1 MKTSIK
7 IENLSKSFNGK
18 NILKEINL
26 ELPVDGIFG
35 ILGKNGAGKTTL
47 LASLMGLITPTSG
60 EIKIF
65 NKCLNKNKFDILNK
79 INFQSPYIELP
90 KKMSVYQNLIFYA
103 RLYGIKDKEKII
115 NNLSSELLI
124 NDLLNSNY
132 GKLSSGQ
139 KTRVN
144 LCKALLNTPRLLLL
158 DEPTA
163 SLDIQ
168 TSDFIRKY
176 LVKFQKNNKSAI
188 LITSH
193 NLEEIKFMC
202 DYLIIIEDGKVKDF
216 DTITNLLKKGKKS
229 KIKELLIND

>member
-7 IENLSKSFNGK
+7 IKNLSKSFNGK
-18 NILKEINL
+18 KILKEINL
-26 ELPVDGIFG
+26 ELPEDGIFG

-47 LASLMGLITPTSG
+47 LATLMGLITPTSG

-65 NKCLNKNKFDILNK
+65 NKCLRKDKFDILNE

-103 RLYGIKDKEKII
+103 RLYNVKDKGKKI
-115 NNLSSELLI
+115 NNLCSELLV
-124 NDLLNSNY
+124 NDLLELNY

-144 LCKALLNTPRLLLL
+144 LCKALLNTPKLLLL

-168 TSDFIRKY
+168 TSEFVRKY
-176 LVKFQKNNKSAI
+176 LVKFQKNYKSAI

-193 NLEEIKFMC
+193 NLEEIQYMC
-202 DYLIIIEDGKVKDF
+202 DYLIILENGMVKDF
-216 DTITNLLKKGKKS
+216 DTIKNLLKKGKKS
-229 KIKELLIND
+229 KIKELLLND

>member
-18 NILKEINL
+18 RILKEINL
-26 ELPVDGIFG
+26 ELPEDGIFG

-47 LASLMGLITPTSG
+47 LATLMGLVTPTSG

-65 NKCLNKNKFDILNK
+65 NKCLRKDKFDILNE

-103 RLYGIKDKEKII
+103 RLYNVKDKGKKID
-115 NNLSSELLI
+115 NLCSELFVD
-124 NDLLNSNY
+124 DLLELNY

-144 LCKALLNTPRLLLL
+144 LCKALLNTPKLLLL

-168 TSDFIRKY
+168 TSEFIRKY
-176 LVKFQKNNKSAI
+176 LVKFQKNYRSAI

-193 NLEEIKFMC
+193 NLEEIQYMC
-202 DYLIIIEDGKVKDF
+202 DYLIILEDGKVKDF
-216 DTITNLLKKGKKS
+216 DTIKNLLKKGKKS
-229 KIKELLIND
+229 KIKELLLND

>member
-1 MKTSIK
+1 MKSSIK

-18 NILKEINL
+18 KILKEISL
-26 ELPVDGIFG
+26 ELPEDGIFG

-47 LASLMGLITPTSG
+47 LATLMGLITPTSG

-65 NKCLNKNKFDILNK
+65 NKCLRKDKFDILNE

-90 KKMSVYQNLIFYA
+90 KKMSVYQNLLFYA
-103 RLYGIKDKEKII
+103 RLYNVKDKGKKID
-115 NNLSSELLI
+115 NLCSELLVD
-124 NDLLNSNY
+124 DLLELNY

-144 LCKALLNTPRLLLL
+144 LCKALLNTPKLLLL

-168 TSDFIRKY
+168 TSEFVRNY
-176 LVKFQKNNKSAI
+176 LVKFQKNYKSAI

-193 NLEEIKFMC
+193 NLEEIQYMC
-202 DYLIIIEDGKVKDF
+202 DYLIILENGMVKDF
-216 DTITNLLKKGKKS
+216 DTIKNLLKKGKKS
-229 KIKELLIND
+229 KIKELLLND

>member
-7 IENLSKSFNGK
+7 IKNLSKSFNGK
-18 NILKEINL
+18 KILKEINL
-26 ELPVDGIFG
+26 ELPEDGIFG

-47 LASLMGLITPTSG
+47 LATLMGLITPTSG

-65 NKCLNKNKFDILNK
+65 NKCLRKDKFDILNE

-103 RLYGIKDKEKII
+103 RLYNVKDKVKKID
-115 NNLSSELLI
+115 NLCSELLVD
-124 NDLLNSNY
+124 DLLELNY

-144 LCKALLNTPRLLLL
+144 LCKALLNTPKLLLL

-168 TSDFIRKY
+168 TSEFVRKY
-176 LVKFQKNNKSAI
+176 LVKFQKNYNSAI

-193 NLEEIKFMC
+193 NLEEIQYMC
-202 DYLIIIEDGKVKDF
+202 DYLIILENGMVKDF
-216 DTITNLLKKGKKS
+216 DTIKNLLKKGKKS
-229 KIKELLIND
+229 KIKELLLND

>member
-18 NILKEINL
+18 RILKQINL
-26 ELPVDGIFG
+26 ELPEDGIFG

-47 LASLMGLITPTSG
+47 LATLMGLVTPTSG

-65 NKCLNKNKFDILNK
+65 NKCLRKDKFDILNE

-103 RLYGIKDKEKII
+103 RLYNVKNRGKKID
-115 NNLSSELLI
+115 NLCSELFVD
-124 NDLLNSNY
+124 DLLELNY

-144 LCKALLNTPRLLLL
+144 LCKALLNTPKLLLL

-168 TSDFIRKY
+168 TSEFIRKY
-176 LVKFQKNNKSAI
+176 LVKFQKNYKSAI

-193 NLEEIKFMC
+193 NLEEIQYMC
-202 DYLIIIEDGKVKDF
+202 DYLIILEDGKVKDF
-216 DTITNLLKKGKKS
+216 DTIKNLLKKGKKS
-229 KIKELLIND
+229 KINELLLDD

>member
-18 NILKEINL
+18 RILKQINL
-26 ELPVDGIFG
+26 ELPKDGIFG

-47 LASLMGLITPTSG
+47 LATLMGLVTPTSG

-65 NKCLNKNKFDILNK
+65 NKCLRKDKFDILNE

-103 RLYGIKDKEKII
+103 RLYNVKDKGKKID
-115 NNLSSELLI
+115 NLCSELLV
-124 NDLLNSNY
+124 NDLLELNY

-144 LCKALLNTPRLLLL
+144 LCKALLNTPKLLLL

-168 TSDFIRKY
+168 TSEFIRKY
-176 LVKFQKNNKSAI
+176 LVKFQKNYKSAI

-193 NLEEIKFMC
+193 NLEEIQYMC
-202 DYLIIIEDGKVKDF
+202 DYLIILEDGKVKDF
-216 DTITNLLKKGKKS
+216 DTIKNLLKKGKKS
-229 KIKELLIND
+229 KIKELLLND

>member
-18 NILKEINL
+18 KILKEINL
-26 ELPVDGIFG
+26 ELPEGGIFG

-47 LASLMGLITPTSG
+47 LATLMGLVTPTSG

-65 NKCLNKNKFDILNK
+65 NKCLRKDKFDILNE

-103 RLYGIKDKEKII
+103 RLYNVKDKGKKID
-115 NNLSSELLI
+115 NLCSELLVD
-124 NDLLNSNY
+124 DLLELNY

-144 LCKALLNTPRLLLL
+144 LCKALLNTPKLLLL

-168 TSDFIRKY
+168 TSEFVRKY
-176 LVKFQKNNKSAI
+176 LVKFQKNYKSAI

-193 NLEEIKFMC
+193 NLEEIQYMC
-202 DYLIIIEDGKVKDF
+202 DYLIILENGMVKDF
-216 DTITNLLKKGKKS
+216 DTIKNLLKKGKKS
-229 KIKELLIND
+229 KIKELLLND

>member
-18 NILKEINL
+18 RILKEINL
-26 ELPVDGIFG
+26 ELPEDGIFG

-47 LASLMGLITPTSG
+47 LATLMGLVTPTSG

-65 NKCLNKNKFDILNK
+65 NKCLRKDKFDILNE

-103 RLYGIKDKEKII
+103 RLYNVKDKGKKID
-115 NNLSSELLI
+115 NLCSELLVD
-124 NDLLNSNY
+124 DLLELNY

-144 LCKALLNTPRLLLL
+144 LCKALLNTPKLLLL

-168 TSDFIRKY
+168 TSEFVRKY
-176 LVKFQKNNKSAI
+176 LVKFQKHYKSAI

-193 NLEEIKFMC
+193 NLEEIQYMC
-202 DYLIIIEDGKVKDF
+202 DYLIILENGMIKDF
-216 DTITNLLKKGKKS
+216 DTIKNLLKKGKKS
-229 KIKELLIND
+229 KIKELLLND

>member
-18 NILKEINL
+18 RILKEINL
-26 ELPVDGIFG
+26 ELPEDGIFG

-47 LASLMGLITPTSG
+47 LATLMGLVTPTSG

-65 NKCLNKNKFDILNK
+65 NKCLRKDKFDILNE

-103 RLYGIKDKEKII
+103 RLYNVKDKGKKID
-115 NNLSSELLI
+115 NLCSELLVD
-124 NDLLNSNY
+124 DLLELNY

-144 LCKALLNTPRLLLL
+144 LCKALLNTPKLLLL

-168 TSDFIRKY
+168 TSEFIRKY
-176 LVKFQKNNKSAI
+176 LVKFQKNYKSAI

-193 NLEEIKFMC
+193 NLEEIQYMC
-202 DYLIIIEDGKVKDF
+202 DYLIILEDGMVKDF
-216 DTITNLLKKGKKS
+216 DTIKNLLKKGKKS
-229 KIKELLIND
+229 KIKELLLND

>member
-18 NILKEINL
+18 KILKEINL
-26 ELPVDGIFG
+26 ELPEGGIFG

-47 LASLMGLITPTSG
+47 LATLMGLITPTSG

-65 NKCLNKNKFDILNK
+65 NKCLRKDKFDILNE

-103 RLYGIKDKEKII
+103 RLYNVKDKEKKID
-115 NNLSSELLI
+115 NLCSELLVD
-124 NDLLNSNY
+124 DLLELNY

-144 LCKALLNTPRLLLL
+144 LCKALLNTPKLLLL

-168 TSDFIRKY
+168 TSEFVRKY
-176 LVKFQKNNKSAI
+176 LVKFQKNFKSTI

-193 NLEEIKFMC
+193 NLEEIQYMC
-202 DYLIIIEDGKVKDF
+202 DYLIILENGMVKDF
-216 DTITNLLKKGKKS
+216 DTIKNLLKKGKKS
-229 KIKELLIND
+229 KIKELLLND

>member
-7 IENLSKSFNGK
+7 IENLSKSFSGK
-18 NILKEINL
+18 KILNDINL
-26 ELPVDGIFG
+26 ELPPDGIFG

-47 LASLMGLITPTSG
+47 LATLMGLITPTSG
-60 EIKIF
+60 TIKIF
-65 NKCLNKNKFDILNK
+65 NKCLKKNKFDILNQ

-90 KKMSVYQNLIFYA
+90 KKMSVYQNLLFYA
-103 RLYGIKDKEKII
+103 RLYNIKDRGKII
-115 NNLSSELLI
+115 ENLCSELLV
-124 NDLLNSNY
+124 NDLLNLNY

-144 LCKALLNTPRLLLL
+144 LCKALLNTPKLLLL

-176 LVKFQKNNKSAI
+176 LVKFQQSYKSAI

-193 NLEEIKFMC
+193 NLEEIKYMC
-202 DYLIIIEDGKVKDF
+202 DYLIILEDGKVKDF
-216 DTITNLLKKGKKS
+216 DTISNLLKKGKKS
-229 KIKELLIND
+229 RIEELLLND

>member
-18 NILKEINL
+18 RILKEINL
-26 ELPVDGIFG
+26 ELPEDGIFG

-47 LASLMGLITPTSG
+47 LATLMGLITPTSG

-65 NKCLNKNKFDILNK
+65 NKCLRKDKFDILNE

-103 RLYGIKDKEKII
+103 RLYNVKDKGKKID
-115 NNLSSELLI
+115 NLCSELFVD
-124 NDLLNSNY
+124 DLLELNY

-144 LCKALLNTPRLLLL
+144 LCKALLNTPKLLLL

-168 TSDFIRKY
+168 TSEFIRKY
-176 LVKFQKNNKSAI
+176 LVKFQKNYRSAI

-193 NLEEIKFMC
+193 NLEEIQYMC
-202 DYLIIIEDGKVKDF
+202 DYLIILEDGKVKDF
-216 DTITNLLKKGKKS
+216 DTIKNLLKKGKKS
-229 KIKELLIND
+229 KIKELLLND

>member
-18 NILKEINL
+18 RILKEINL
-26 ELPVDGIFG
+26 ELPEYGIFG

-47 LASLMGLITPTSG
+47 LATLMGLVTPTSG

-65 NKCLNKNKFDILNK
+65 NKCLRKDKFDILNE

-103 RLYGIKDKEKII
+103 RLYNVKDKGKKID
-115 NNLSSELLI
+115 NLCSELLVD
-124 NDLLNSNY
+124 DLLELNY

-144 LCKALLNTPRLLLL
+144 LCKALLNTPKLLLL

-168 TSDFIRKY
+168 TSEFIRKY
-176 LVKFQKNNKSAI
+176 LVKFQKNYKSAI

-193 NLEEIKFMC
+193 NLEEIQYMC
-202 DYLIIIEDGKVKDF
+202 DYLIILEDGMVKDF
-216 DTITNLLKKGKKS
+216 DTIKNLLKKGKKS
-229 KIKELLIND
+229 KIKELLLND

>member
-18 NILKEINL
+18 RILKEINL
-26 ELPVDGIFG
+26 ELPEDGIFG

-47 LASLMGLITPTSG
+47 LATLMGLITPTSG

-65 NKCLNKNKFDILNK
+65 NKCLRKDKFDILNE

-103 RLYGIKDKEKII
+103 RLYNVKDKGKKID
-115 NNLSSELLI
+115 NLCSELLVD
-124 NDLLNSNY
+124 DLLELNY

-144 LCKALLNTPRLLLL
+144 LCKALLNTPKLLLL

-168 TSDFIRKY
+168 TSEFVRKY
-176 LVKFQKNNKSAI
+176 LVKFQKHYKSAI

-193 NLEEIKFMC
+193 NLEEIQYMC
-202 DYLIIIEDGKVKDF
+202 DYLIILENGMIKDF
-216 DTITNLLKKGKKS
+216 DTIKNLLKKGKKS
-229 KIKELLIND
+229 KIKELLLND

>member
-18 NILKEINL
+18 RILKEINL
-26 ELPVDGIFG
+26 ELPEDGIFG

-47 LASLMGLITPTSG
+47 LATLMGLVTPTSG

-65 NKCLNKNKFDILNK
+65 NKCLRKDKFDILNE

-103 RLYGIKDKEKII
+103 RLYNVKDKGKKID
-115 NNLSSELLI
+115 NLCSELLVD
-124 NDLLNSNY
+124 DLLELNY

-144 LCKALLNTPRLLLL
+144 LCKALLNTPKLLLL

-168 TSDFIRKY
+168 TSEFIRKY
-176 LVKFQKNNKSAI
+176 LVKFQKNYRSAI

-193 NLEEIKFMC
+193 NLEEIQYMC
-202 DYLIIIEDGKVKDF
+202 DYLIILEDGKVKDF
-216 DTITNLLKKGKKS
+216 DTIKNLLKKGKKS
-229 KIKELLIND
+229 KSKELLLND

>member
-18 NILKEINL
+18 RILKEINL
-26 ELPVDGIFG
+26 ELPEDGIFG

-47 LASLMGLITPTSG
+47 LATLMGLVTPTSG

-65 NKCLNKNKFDILNK
+65 NKCLRKDKFDILNE

-103 RLYGIKDKEKII
+103 RLYNVKDKGKKID
-115 NNLSSELLI
+115 NLCSELLVD
-124 NDLLNSNY
+124 DLLELNY

-144 LCKALLNTPRLLLL
+144 LCKALLNTPKLLLL

-168 TSDFIRKY
+168 TSEFIRKY
-176 LVKFQKNNKSAI
+176 LVKFQKNYRSAI

-193 NLEEIKFMC
+193 NLEEIQYMC
-202 DYLIIIEDGKVKDF
+202 DYLIILENGMVKDF
-216 DTITNLLKKGKKS
+216 DTIKNLLKKGKKS
-229 KIKELLIND
+229 KIKELLLND

>member
-18 NILKEINL
+18 RILKQINL
-26 ELPVDGIFG
+26 ELPEDGIFG

-47 LASLMGLITPTSG
+47 LATLMGLVTPTSG

-65 NKCLNKNKFDILNK
+65 NKCLRKDKFDILNE

-103 RLYGIKDKEKII
+103 RLYNVKDREKKID
-115 NNLSSELLI
+115 NLCSELLV
-124 NDLLNSNY
+124 DELLELNY

-144 LCKALLNTPRLLLL
+144 LCKALLNTPKLLLL

-168 TSDFIRKY
+168 TSEFIRKY
-176 LVKFQKNNKSAI
+176 LVKFQKNYKSAI

-193 NLEEIKFMC
+193 NLEEIQYMC
-202 DYLIIIEDGKVKDF
+202 DYLIILEDGKVKDF
-216 DTITNLLKKGKKS
+216 DTIKNLLKKGKKS
-229 KIKELLIND
+229 KINELLLDD

>member
-18 NILKEINL
+18 RILKQINL
-26 ELPVDGIFG
+26 ELPEDGIFG

-47 LASLMGLITPTSG
+47 LATLMGLITPTSG

-65 NKCLNKNKFDILNK
+65 NKCLRKDKFDILNE

-103 RLYGIKDKEKII
+103 RLYNVKDREKKID
-115 NNLSSELLI
+115 NLCSELLV
-124 NDLLNSNY
+124 DELLELNY

-144 LCKALLNTPRLLLL
+144 LCKALLNTPKLLLL

-168 TSDFIRKY
+168 TSEFIRKY
-176 LVKFQKNNKSAI
+176 LVKFQKNYKSAI

-193 NLEEIKFMC
+193 NLEEIQYMC
-202 DYLIIIEDGKVKDF
+202 DYLIILEDGKVKDF
-216 DTITNLLKKGKKS
+216 DTIKNLLKKEKKS
-229 KIKELLIND
+229 KIKELLLND

>member
-1 MKTSIK
+1 
-7 IENLSKSFNGK
+7 
-18 NILKEINL
+18 
-26 ELPVDGIFG
+26 
-35 ILGKNGAGKTTL
+35 
-47 LASLMGLITPTSG
+47 MGLVTPTSG

-65 NKCLNKNKFDILNK
+65 NKCLRKDKFDILNE

-103 RLYGIKDKEKII
+103 RLYNVKDKGKKID
-115 NNLSSELLI
+115 NLCSELLVD
-124 NDLLNSNY
+124 DLLELNY

-144 LCKALLNTPRLLLL
+144 LCKALLNTPKLLLL

-168 TSDFIRKY
+168 TSEFIRKY
-176 LVKFQKNNKSAI
+176 LVKFQKNYKSAI

-193 NLEEIKFMC
+193 NLEEIQYMC
-202 DYLIIIEDGKVKDF
+202 DYLIILEDGMVKDF
-216 DTITNLLKKGKKS
+216 DTIKNLLKKGKKS
-229 KIKELLIND
+229 KIKELLLND

>member
-18 NILKEINL
+18 KILKEINL
-26 ELPVDGIFG
+26 ELPEGGIFG

-47 LASLMGLITPTSG
+47 LATLMGLITPTSG

-65 NKCLNKNKFDILNK
+65 NKCLRKDKFDILNE

-103 RLYGIKDKEKII
+103 RLYNVKDKVKKID
-115 NNLSSELLI
+115 NLCSELLVD
-124 NDLLNSNY
+124 DLLELNY

-144 LCKALLNTPRLLLL
+144 LCKALLNTPKLLLL

-168 TSDFIRKY
+168 TSEFVRKY
-176 LVKFQKNNKSAI
+176 LVKFQKNVKSAI

-193 NLEEIKFMC
+193 NLEEIQYMC
-202 DYLIIIEDGKVKDF
+202 DYLIILENGMVKDF
-216 DTITNLLKKGKKS
+216 DTIKNLLKKGKKS
-229 KIKELLIND
+229 KIKELLLND

>member
-18 NILKEINL
+18 KILKEINL
-26 ELPVDGIFG
+26 ELPEGGIFG

-47 LASLMGLITPTSG
+47 LATLMGLITPTSG

-65 NKCLNKNKFDILNK
+65 NKCLRKDKFDILNE

-103 RLYGIKDKEKII
+103 RLYNVKDKGKKI
-115 NNLSSELLI
+115 NNLCSELLV
-124 NDLLNSNY
+124 NDLLELNY

-144 LCKALLNTPRLLLL
+144 LCKALLNTPKLLLL

-168 TSDFIRKY
+168 TSEFVRKY
-176 LVKFQKNNKSAI
+176 LVKFQKNFKSAI

-193 NLEEIKFMC
+193 NLEEIQYMC
-202 DYLIIIEDGKVKDF
+202 DYLIILENGMVKDF
-216 DTITNLLKKGKKS
+216 DTIKNLLKKGKKS
-229 KIKELLIND
+229 KIKELLLND

>member
-18 NILKEINL
+18 RILKEINL
-26 ELPVDGIFG
+26 ELPEDGIFG

-47 LASLMGLITPTSG
+47 LATLMGLVTPTSG

-65 NKCLNKNKFDILNK
+65 NKCLRKDKFDILNE

-103 RLYGIKDKEKII
+103 RLYNVKDKGKKID
-115 NNLSSELLI
+115 NLCSELLVD
-124 NDLLNSNY
+124 DLLELNY

-144 LCKALLNTPRLLLL
+144 LCKALLNTPKLLLL

-168 TSDFIRKY
+168 TSEFIRKY
-176 LVKFQKNNKSAI
+176 LVKFQKNYKSAI

-193 NLEEIKFMC
+193 NLEEIQYMC
-202 DYLIIIEDGKVKDF
+202 DYLIILENGMVKDF
-216 DTITNLLKKGKKS
+216 DTIKNLLKKGKKS
-229 KIKELLIND
+229 KIKELLLND

>member
-7 IENLSKSFNGK
+7 IKNLSKSFNGK
-18 NILKEINL
+18 KILKEINL
-26 ELPVDGIFG
+26 ELPEDGIFG

-47 LASLMGLITPTSG
+47 LATLMGLITPTSG

-65 NKCLNKNKFDILNK
+65 NKCLRKEKFDILNE

-103 RLYGIKDKEKII
+103 RLYNVKDKGKKI
-115 NNLSSELLI
+115 NNLCSELLV
-124 NDLLNSNY
+124 NDLLELNY

-144 LCKALLNTPRLLLL
+144 LCKALLNTPKLLLL

-168 TSDFIRKY
+168 TSEFVRKY
-176 LVKFQKNNKSAI
+176 LVKFQKNFKSAI

-193 NLEEIKFMC
+193 NLEEIQYMC
-202 DYLIIIEDGKVKDF
+202 DYLIILENGMVKDF
-216 DTITNLLKKGKKS
+216 DTIKNLLKKGKKS
-229 KIKELLIND
+229 KIKELLLND

>member
-18 NILKEINL
+18 KILKEINL
-26 ELPVDGIFG
+26 ELPEDGIFG

-47 LASLMGLITPTSG
+47 LATLMGLITPTSG

-65 NKCLNKNKFDILNK
+65 NKCLRKDKFDILNE

-103 RLYGIKDKEKII
+103 RLYNVKDKVKKID
-115 NNLSSELLI
+115 NLCSELLVD
-124 NDLLNSNY
+124 DLLELNY

-144 LCKALLNTPRLLLL
+144 LCKALLNTPKLLLL

-168 TSDFIRKY
+168 TSEFVRKY
-176 LVKFQKNNKSAI
+176 LVKFQKNYNSAI

-193 NLEEIKFMC
+193 NLEEIQYMC
-202 DYLIIIEDGKVKDF
+202 DYLIILENGMVKDF
-216 DTITNLLKKGKKS
+216 DTIKNLLKKGKKS
-229 KIKELLIND
+229 KIKELLLND

>member
-1 MKTSIK
+1 MKYSIK

-18 NILKEINL
+18 KILKEISL
-26 ELPVDGIFG
+26 ELPEDGIFG

-47 LASLMGLITPTSG
+47 LATLMGLITPTSG

-65 NKCLNKNKFDILNK
+65 NKCLRKDKFDILNE

-90 KKMSVYQNLIFYA
+90 KKMSVYQNLLFYA
-103 RLYGIKDKEKII
+103 RLYNVKDKGKKID
-115 NNLSSELLI
+115 NLCSELLVD
-124 NDLLNSNY
+124 DLLELNY

-144 LCKALLNTPRLLLL
+144 LCKALLNTPKLLLL

-168 TSDFIRKY
+168 TSEFVRNY
-176 LVKFQKNNKSAI
+176 LVKFQKNYKSAI

-193 NLEEIKFMC
+193 NLEEIQYMC
-202 DYLIIIEDGKVKDF
+202 DYLIILENGMVKDF
-216 DTITNLLKKGKKS
+216 DTIKNLLKKGKKS
-229 KIKELLIND
+229 KIKELLLND

>member
-7 IENLSKSFNGK
+7 IKNLSKSFNGK
-18 NILKEINL
+18 KILKEINL
-26 ELPVDGIFG
+26 ELPEDGIFG

-47 LASLMGLITPTSG
+47 LATLMGLVTPTSG

-65 NKCLNKNKFDILNK
+65 NKCLRKDKFDILNE

-103 RLYGIKDKEKII
+103 RLYNVKDKGKKID
-115 NNLSSELLI
+115 NLCSELLVD
-124 NDLLNSNY
+124 DLLELNY

-144 LCKALLNTPRLLLL
+144 LCKALLNTPKLLLL

-168 TSDFIRKY
+168 TSEFIRKY
-176 LVKFQKNNKSAI
+176 LVKFQKNYRSAI

-193 NLEEIKFMC
+193 NLEEIQYMC
-202 DYLIIIEDGKVKDF
+202 DYLIILEDGKVKDF
-216 DTITNLLKKGKKS
+216 DTIKNLLKKGKKS
-229 KIKELLIND
+229 KIKELLLND

>member
-18 NILKEINL
+18 RILKEINL
-26 ELPVDGIFG
+26 ELPEDGIFG

-47 LASLMGLITPTSG
+47 LATLMGLVTPTSG

-65 NKCLNKNKFDILNK
+65 NKCLRKDKFDILNE

-103 RLYGIKDKEKII
+103 RLYNVKDKGKKID
-115 NNLSSELLI
+115 NLCSELLVG
-124 NDLLNSNY
+124 DLLELNY

-144 LCKALLNTPRLLLL
+144 LCKALLNTPKLLLL

-168 TSDFIRKY
+168 TSEFVRKY
-176 LVKFQKNNKSAI
+176 LVKFQKNYNSAI

-193 NLEEIKFMC
+193 NLEEIQYMC
-202 DYLIIIEDGKVKDF
+202 DYLIILENGMVKDF
-216 DTITNLLKKGKKS
+216 DTIKNLLKKGKKS
-229 KIKELLIND
+229 KIKELLLND

>member
-7 IENLSKSFNGK
+7 IENLSKSFNGRK
-18 NILKEINL
+18 ILKEINL
-26 ELPVDGIFG
+26 ELPKDGIFG

-47 LASLMGLITPTSG
+47 LATLMGLITPTSG

-65 NKCLNKNKFDILNK
+65 NKCLKKNKFDILNQ

-103 RLYGIKDKEKII
+103 RLYNVKDRGKII
-115 NNLSSELLI
+115 KNLCSELLVS
-124 NDLLNSNY
+124 DLLHLNY

-144 LCKALLNTPRLLLL
+144 LCKALLNRPKLLLL

-176 LVKFQKNNKSAI
+176 LVKFQKNYKSAI

-193 NLEEIKFMC
+193 NLEEIKYMC
-202 DYLIIIEDGKVKDF
+202 DYLIILEDGKVKDF

-229 KIKELLIND
+229 KIEELLLND

>member
-18 NILKEINL
+18 RILKQINL
-26 ELPVDGIFG
+26 ELPEDGIFG

-47 LASLMGLITPTSG
+47 LATLMGLVTPTSG

-65 NKCLNKNKFDILNK
+65 NKCLRKDKFDILNE

-103 RLYGIKDKEKII
+103 RLYNVKDREKKID
-115 NNLSSELLI
+115 NLCSELLV
-124 NDLLNSNY
+124 DELLELNY

-144 LCKALLNTPRLLLL
+144 LCKALLNTPKLLLL

-168 TSDFIRKY
+168 TSEFIRKY
-176 LVKFQKNNKSAI
+176 LVKFQKNYKSAI

-193 NLEEIKFMC
+193 NLEEIQYMC
-202 DYLIIIEDGKVKDF
+202 DYLIILEDGMVKDF
-216 DTITNLLKKGKKS
+216 DTIKNLLKKGKKS
-229 KIKELLIND
+229 KIKELLLND

>member
-7 IENLSKSFNGK
+7 IKNLSKSFNGK
-18 NILKEINL
+18 KILKEINL
-26 ELPVDGIFG
+26 ELPEDGIFG

-47 LASLMGLITPTSG
+47 LATLMGLITPTSG

-65 NKCLNKNKFDILNK
+65 NKCLRKDKFDILNE

-103 RLYGIKDKEKII
+103 RLYNVKDKGKKI
-115 NNLSSELLI
+115 NNLCSELLV
-124 NDLLNSNY
+124 NDLLELNY

-144 LCKALLNTPRLLLL
+144 LCKALLNTPKLLLL

-168 TSDFIRKY
+168 TSEFVRKY
-176 LVKFQKNNKSAI
+176 LVKFQKNFKSAI

-193 NLEEIKFMC
+193 NLEEIQYMC
-202 DYLIIIEDGKVKDF
+202 DYLIILENGMVKDF
-216 DTITNLLKKGKKS
+216 DTIKNLLKKGKKS
-229 KIKELLIND
+229 KIKELLLND

>member
-18 NILKEINL
+18 KILKEINL
-26 ELPVDGIFG
+26 ELPEGGIFG

-47 LASLMGLITPTSG
+47 LATLMGLITPTSG

-65 NKCLNKNKFDILNK
+65 NKCLRKDKFDILNE

-103 RLYGIKDKEKII
+103 RLYNVKDKEKKID
-115 NNLSSELLI
+115 NLCSELLVD
-124 NDLLNSNY
+124 DLLELNY

-144 LCKALLNTPRLLLL
+144 LCKALLNTPKLLLL

-168 TSDFIRKY
+168 TSEFVRKY
-176 LVKFQKNNKSAI
+176 LVKFQRKKDLN
-188 LITSH
+188 LI
-193 NLEEIKFMC
+193 
-202 DYLIIIEDGKVKDF
+202 
-216 DTITNLLKKGKKS
+216 
-229 KIKELLIND
+229 